1 MSKLRLAGFSGAL
14 VVAALVGG
22 TVINAVAAAPSAAPR
37 TPAAAPAAAPTAATA
52 GPVAEYCETYRA
64 AFAKELGVT
73 EDALKA
79 AAKKALAATIDK
91 AVADGDLA
99 KAAAD
104 RLKTR
109 VEASTADGCKLLAGW
124 GQRIAKATR
133 GALGVVQDGLDAAAK
148 ALDMP
153 AADVKRRAQVRQEP
167 QGPRDGPE
175 GRLRDRERGRS
186 SAAVKADL
194 DKAVAA
200 GTIKQAREDR
210 ILDRL
215 TKALADG
222 RLRPAA
228 APGRLTADCTRPG
241 PSAPFG
247 GPGYATHRFLVLIR

>member
-22 TVINAVAAAPSAAPR
+22 TVINAVAAAPTAAPR
-37 TPAAAPAAAPTAATA
+37 TPAAAPAAAPTATT
-52 GPVAEYCETYRA
+52 GPAAEYCAAYRA
-64 AFAKELGVT
+64 ALAKELGVT

-104 RLKTR
+104 RLKAR
-109 VEASTADGCKLLAGW
+109 VQASTADGCKLLAGW
-124 GQRIAKATR
+124 GQRIATATR
-133 GALGVVQDGLDAAAK
+133 GALGVVKDGLAAAAK
-148 ALDMP
+148 ALDLP
-153 AADVKRRAQVRQEP
+153 AADVKAALKSGKSLKDLATAQKV
-167 QGPRDGPE
+167 DYATV
-175 GRLRDRERGRS
+175 S
-186 SAAVKADL
+186 AAIVAAVKADL

-222 RLRPAA
+222 RLRPAT
-228 APGRLTADCTRPG
+228 APAG
-241 PSAPFG
+241 
-247 GPGYATHRFLVLIR
+247 

>member
-22 TVINAVAAAPSAAPR
+22 TVLNAVAAAPSAAPR
-37 TPAAAPAAAPTAATA
+37 TPAAAPAAAPTAATT

-104 RLKTR
+104 RLKAR
-109 VEASTADGCKLLAGW
+109 VQASTADGCKLLAGW
-124 GQRIAKATR
+124 GQRIATATR
-133 GALGVVQDGLDAAAK
+133 GALGVVKDGLAAAAK
-148 ALDMP
+148 ALDLP
-153 AADVKRRAQVRQEP
+153 AADVKAALKSGKSLKDLATAQKV
-167 QGPRDGPE
+167 DYATV
-175 GRLRDRERGRS
+175 S
-186 SAAVKADL
+186 AAIVAAVKADL

-222 RLRPAA
+222 RLRPAT
-228 APGRLTADCTRPG
+228 APAG
-241 PSAPFG
+241 
-247 GPGYATHRFLVLIR
+247 

>member
-22 TVINAVAAAPSAAPR
+22 TVINAVAAAPSPAPR
-37 TPAAAPAAAPTAATA
+37 TPAAAPAAAPSAATA

-109 VEASTADGCKLLAGW
+109 VEGSTADGCKVLAGW

-133 GALGVVQDGLDAAAK
+133 GALGVVKDGLDAAAK

-153 AADVKRRAQVRQEP
+153 AADVRAALKSGKSLKDLATTQKV
-167 QGPRDGPE
+167 DYATV
-175 GRLRDRERGRS
+175 S
-186 SAAVKADL
+186 ASIVAAVKADL

-228 APGRLTADCTRPG
+228 APAG
-241 PSAPFG
+241 
-247 GPGYATHRFLVLIR
+247 